1 MIMRVKQNDD
11 RIKDRPEPLPRP
23 RGPVRDEKSLQ
34 MSAAVEAIETQPPL
48 PPPAPPV
55 ANQTE
60 DVERL
65 KQYRIDHD
73 KLHVELAERAGDV
86 EEERARAHAE
96 MMQAIHELMQMLGTM
111 LAAQGHAVV
120 SDGDTS
126 KIYDARTVEFQI
138 RRGQNGLIDRVIA
151 TPKLDG

>member
-1 MIMRVKQNDD
+1 MIMRVSENDD
-11 RIKDRPEPLPRP
+11 RIKRDVNEPAPEPEVQVP
-23 RGPVRDEKSLQ
+23 PVSVMPE
-34 MSAAVEAIETQPPL
+34 L

-55 ANQTE
+55 SNQTE

-73 KLHVELAERAGDV
+73 KLHEELAARAGDV

-111 LAAQGHAVV
+111 LAVQGHVV
-120 SDGDTS
+120 ESDDKGTHD
-126 KIYDARTVEFQI
+126 YGQRPMEFTI
-138 RRGQNGLIDRVIA
+138 RRGQNGLIESVTA
-151 TPKLDG
+151 TPRLDG

>member
-11 RIKDRPEPLPRP
+11 RIK
-23 RGPVRDEKSLQ
+23 RDEPEIAPGEFEDVVKP
-34 MSAAVEAIETQPPL
+34 APRIEIPET
-48 PPPAPPV
+48 PPPPPPV
-55 ANQTE
+55 SNQAE

-73 KLHVELAERAGDV
+73 KLHEEIAERAGDV

-111 LAAQGHAVV
+111 LAAQGHVV
-120 SDGDTS
+120 ESDDKGTHD
-126 KIYDARTVEFQI
+126 YGQRPMEFTI
-138 RRGQNGLIDRVIA
+138 RRGQNGLIESVTAR
-151 TPKLDG
+151 PKFDG